1 MSKRNENIGF
11 ALAVINAFTSATGTT
26 SDQIAEAKKRLEETL
41 GEKEQFEFMDVV
53 LSRKNL
59 RSVLND
65 YGREG
70 WAVASANVG
79 DGMSVM
85 VLFQRRIQPI
95 GV

>member
-41 GEKEQFEFMDVV
+41 GEKEQFEFMDIV
-53 LSRKNL
+53 LGSKNL
-59 RSVLND
+59 RGALND
-65 YGREG
+65 YGQEG
-70 WAVASANVG
+70 WSVASANMNSAG
-79 DGMSVM
+79 RVM
-85 VLFQRRIQPI
+85 VLLQRRIQPI